1 MKLNGTKYWHQ
12 HFSDLKLFDRISL
25 HELLYRVNAT
35 FREFEDYTRGS
46 LIRYDERYKDIPE
59 MKDLYEKFN
68 VDNSENQVCMYPNGQ
83 PLFREKYGNYRIGG
97 TCNYQYRDCAVISP
111 FEHLCLY
118 EHHYQEL
125 FNNKIESEY
134 LYISIPN
141 EVIVDYME
149 TTNNKDDNGKNWSM
163 EIPKKFISQIN
174 DWNDLKEIETKID
187 EFDKRYPNWNHDF
200 PILAFKSVLQNGL
213 LFPNTNFHLDKF
225 LVAGTHRLF
234 MCGMS
239 DNDYPMLLQ
248 TPKGQKQFRVKST
261 GSIFKNNT
269 HLIIN
274 IDLDKKQYELFLD
287 DKKIGEVKV

>member
-1 MKLNGTKYWHQ
+1 MKLNGIKYWKQ
-12 HFSDLKLFDRISL
+12 HFSDLKEFDKISL

-35 FREFEDYTRGS
+35 FREFEDYTKGS

-59 MKDLYEKFN
+59 MEDLYKKFN
-68 VDNSENQVCMYPNGQ
+68 VDNSENQVCLYPNGQ
-83 PLFREKYGNYRIGG
+83 PLFREKYTDTLIRG
-97 TCNYQYRDCAVISP
+97 TCNYQFRDCAVISP

-118 EHHYQEL
+118 THHYQEL
-125 FNNKIESEY
+125 FNNKIESKY

-149 TTNNKDDNGKNWSM
+149 KTNNGWNM
-163 EIPKKFISQIN
+163 EIPRKFISQIN

-187 EFDKRYPNWNHDF
+187 EFDKKYPNWNHDF
-200 PILAFKSVLQNGL
+200 PILGFKSVLQDGL

-239 DNDYPMLLQ
+239 GNDYPMLLQ
-248 TPKGQKQFRVKST
+248 MPKGKSQYKFKSVD
-261 GSIFKNNT
+261 SIFKNNT
-269 HLIIN
+269 HLTIN
-274 IDLDKKQYELFLD
+274 IDLNKKQYELFLD